1 MSESVIQVF
10 IDMYNKGLI
19 YRGVRMVNWD
29 PSAQTALS
37 DEEVIYKEVDSKLY
51 YISYNIK
58 DSTEKLIIDHK
69 TRNNSWRFCYL
80 RKPNG

>member
-29 PSAQTALS
+29 PSVKQH
-37 DEEVIYKEVDSKLY
+37 YQMKRLY
-51 YISYNIK
+51 IK
-58 DSTEKLIIDHK
+58 KLIQNYTIYH
-69 TRNNSWRFCYL
+69 TI
-80 RKPNG
+80 